1 MKGGQITIKIQT
13 SNQYVSNQQ
22 PVHQIIGQ
30 QKVVQYIGPNGQPV
44 RVIQHAQQV
53 QQGQQIQHAFIPQ
66 PGHYQPTFIQQ
77 GSPRHSGMHPAAIA
91 QSIGIPRP
99 INYSNLHSHGVAVN
113 RSLP

>member
-1 MKGGQITIKIQT
+1 M
-13 SNQYVSNQQ
+13 
-22 PVHQIIGQ
+22 HQVMGQ

-44 RVIQHAQQV
+44 RVIQQAQQV
-53 QQGQQIQHAFIPQ
+53 QQVQHAFIPQ
-66 PGHYQPTFIQQ
+66 PGHYQPAFIQQ

-99 INYSNLHSHGVAVN
+99 INYANLPPQSVAVN